1 MARFTQQTYWLVK
14 KATLQLILF
23 LFVGSIFS
31 SCQKS
36 NDPRDAENIRAISG
50 NYYLQKADYL
60 TEYYLV
66 KYNSDTK
73 SMERINTKPLQLI
86 DWKGNHI
93 YITTERI
100 DFLDINTKEAIPK
113 SLQNS
118 TTEEV
123 AMRTNFQLKEP
134 LIAWEILY
142 KKSSGNSKYY
152 QIVIGLTVISFL
164 AFTVIYF
171 IRLNS
176 SKVA

>member
-1 MARFTQQTYWLVK
+1 MK
-14 KATLQLILF
+14 KATLQIILI
-23 LFVGSIFS
+23 LFVGSVFY

-36 NDPRDAENIRAISG
+36 NDPRDAENIRVISG
-50 NYYLQKADYL
+50 DYYLQKADYL

-66 KYNSDTK
+66 KYNSETQ
-73 SMERINTKPLQLI
+73 SMERVNTKPLQLI

-100 DFLDINTKEAIPK
+100 DFLDINTKEALPE

-123 AMRTNFQLKEP
+123 ATRTNFQLKEP

-171 IRLNS
+171 VRLNR
-176 SKVA
+176 SKVS